1 MESNS
6 HNLPKQNSGDVTT
19 YHTTA
24 KADLSLLLDKISIAA
39 LVGIIAF
46 TGTSSLIV
54 AASKNS
60 VNEMEKIEIE

>member
-6 HNLPKQNSGDVTT
+6 HNLPEQNLGDVTT
-19 YHTTA
+19 YHTEA
-24 KADLSLLLDKISIAA
+24 KADLSLLLNKISIAA

-60 VNEMEKIEIE
+60 VNEMEKTEIE